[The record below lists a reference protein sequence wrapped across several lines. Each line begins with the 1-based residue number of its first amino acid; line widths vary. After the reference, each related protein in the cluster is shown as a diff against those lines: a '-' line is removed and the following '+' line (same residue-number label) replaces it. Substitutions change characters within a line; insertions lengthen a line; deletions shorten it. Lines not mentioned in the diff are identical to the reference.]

1 MTRPRLAMALWF
13 LLAIV
18 VFSVTFDW
26 NMRMAGHAFVTSQ
39 LARHRQGLPVQ
50 TINDGFR
57 PMVRAAAVDASKW
70 LALITATGVML
81 TFVAGKRA
89 HLRAARDGG

>member
-1 MTRPRLAMALWF
+1 MNSAKTAMALWF

-18 VFSVTFDW
+18 VFNVTFDW
-26 NMRMAGHAFVTSQ
+26 NARMANRAFVSSQ

-70 LALITATGVML
+70 LVVIAVTGAVL
-81 TFVAGKRA
+81 SYGAAKRHA
-89 HLRAARDGG
+89 

>member
-1 MTRPRLAMALWF
+1 MALWF

-18 VFSVTFDW
+18 VFNVTFDW
-26 NMRMAGHAFVTSQ
+26 NARMANRAFVSSQ
-39 LARHRQGLPVQ
+39 LARQRHGVPVQ

-70 LALITATGVML
+70 LVLISAAGVML
-81 TFVAGKRA
+81 TYLAGKRPILNA
-89 HLRAARDGG
+89 

>member
-26 NMRMAGHAFVTSQ
+26 NTRMANRAFVSTQ
-39 LARHRQGLPVQ
+39 LARQRQGLPVQ

-57 PMVRAAAVDASKW
+57 PMVRAAALDASKW
-70 LALITATGVML
+70 LVLIAVTGAVMS
-81 TFVAGKRA
+81 FGAAKRHA
-89 HLRAARDGG
+89 

>member
-18 VFSVTFDW
+18 VFNVTFDW
-26 NMRMAGHAFVTSQ
+26 NMRMANRAFVSSQ

-89 HLRAARDGG
+89 RLDA